1 MPLTVFG
8 PATIVPIEPA
18 GTVSLGSCTAP
29 PALTMTVPLVG
40 PVVVAA
46 VAAAFVAVLLDPWLP
61 LELGAAWSALE
72 NTRSAANMRTTF
84 IYSPYRKAKL

>member
-8 PATIVPIEPA
+8 PATMVPIEPA

-40 PVVVAA
+40 PEADA
-46 VAAAFVAVLLDPWLP
+46 VAALVLARRVVVDF
-61 LELGAAWSALE
+61 GAAYNALDNTKSAV
-72 NTRSAANMRTTF
+72 NMRTTF
-84 IYSPYRKAKL
+84 IYSP